1 MYILNQNKV
10 QKHIKN
16 SFLVMLFFLVIV
28 SCNGSNIDILF
39 HKLVSIEKN
48 QDFVSNNTYPKQN
61 TYYKQIYEMGKIN
74 NDFLLEQSYS
84 NQITNWKFA
93 LYDFK
98 ITVGDI
104 AISLILDINE
114 ITDTQIKKILPFS
127 ISEEF
132 EGSGFIVI
140 LRWLHDDDENRKNF
154 IINLKRLL

>member
-1 MYILNQNKV
+1 MY
-10 QKHIKN
+10 
-16 SFLVMLFFLVIV
+16 F
-28 SCNGSNIDILF
+28 SNEL
-39 HKLVSIEKN
+39 
-48 QDFVSNNTYPKQN
+48 
-61 TYYKQIYEMGKIN
+61 
-74 NDFLLEQSYS
+74 FLLEQSYS

-104 AISLILDINE
+104 AISLILDING

-132 EGSGFIVI
+132 EGSGFIVV